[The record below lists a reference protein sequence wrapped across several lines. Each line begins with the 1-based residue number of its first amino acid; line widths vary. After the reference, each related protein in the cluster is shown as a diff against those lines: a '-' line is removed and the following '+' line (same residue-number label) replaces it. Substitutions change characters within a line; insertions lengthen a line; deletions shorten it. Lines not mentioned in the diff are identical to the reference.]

1 MFATDTTTAWAV
13 AARRPRLTSRRHP
26 LVARFLRTAADR
38 MDPIGSA
45 RPLRATRPA
54 GSTF

>member
-13 AARRPRLTSRRHP
+13 AARRPCLTSRRHP
-26 LVARFLRTAADR
+26 LVARFLRSAADR
-38 MDPIGSA
+38 MDPTGSA
-45 RPLRATRPA
+45 RPLGATRAA